1 MNATL
6 MVNFFL
12 IFSLLIN
19 LLLILL
25 VTKISYSKGGIAYI
39 FYKLRLTSKRPS
51 GIITSGLPT
60 PYYEQRAS
68 HFEILPN
75 EDNGIIFVG
84 DSIIDGCEWSE
95 LLQNSNIKNRG
106 IISDS
111 TEGILNRIDKTLEA
125 KPKKIFIMIG
135 INDLSSGS
143 PLDLIVSNY
152 NRIIERIKA
161 QSPLTEIYIHSVLP
175 TNDIYYKGNATNDK
189 IKALNEQLQTV
200 ANKYGLTYIDVFSKV
215 LDNNGRLD
223 ERYSNDGVH
232 LLGKGYL
239 VWENIIAKY
248 IN

>member
-1 MNATL
+1 

-19 LLLILL
+19 LLLIFLAA
-25 VTKISYSKGGIAYI
+25 KISYNKGGLAYI
-39 FYKLRLTSKRPS
+39 LYRLRLTSKTPT

-60 PYYEQRAS
+60 PYYVQRAS
-68 HFEILPN
+68 HFETLPN

-84 DSIIDGCEWSE
+84 DSIINGCEWSE
-95 LLQNSNIKNRG
+95 LLQNSDIKNRG
-106 IISDS
+106 VISDS
-111 TEGILNRIDKTLEA
+111 TDGILNRIDKTLEA

-135 INDLSSGS
+135 VNDLSSGS

-152 NRIIERIKA
+152 EKIVDKIKA
-161 QSPLTEIYIHSVLP
+161 NSPLTEIYIHSVLP

-189 IKALNEQLQTV
+189 IRILNERLQTI
-200 ANKYGLTYIDVFSKV
+200 ANKYGLNYIDVFSKV

-239 VWENIIAKY
+239 VWKTTIEKY

>member
-1 MNATL
+1 

-25 VTKISYSKGGIAYI
+25 VTKIGYRKGGIAYI
-39 FYKLRLTSKRPS
+39 LYRLHLASKTPT
-51 GIITSGLPT
+51 GIITPGLPT
-60 PYYEQRAS
+60 PYYKQRAS
-68 HFEILPN
+68 HFETLPN
-75 EDNGIIFVG
+75 EENGIVFIG
-84 DSIIDGCEWSE
+84 DSIINGCEWSE
-95 LLQNSNIKNRG
+95 LLQNSGIKNRG
-106 IISDS
+106 IISDT
-111 TEGILNRIDKTLEA
+111 TEGILNRIGKTLEA

-135 INDLSSGS
+135 VNDVSSGS
-143 PLDLIVSNY
+143 PMDLIVSNY
-152 NRIIERIKA
+152 NKIIERIKV

-189 IKALNEQLQTV
+189 IKSLNERLQNA
-200 ANKYGLTYIDVFSKV
+200 ANKYGLTYIELFSKV

-239 VWENIIAKY
+239 VWKNIIEKY

>member
-1 MNATL
+1 

-19 LLLILL
+19 LFLIFLIA
-25 VTKISYSKGGIAYI
+25 KISYNKGGIAYI
-39 FYKLRLTSKRPS
+39 LYRLHLTSKTPT
-51 GIITSGLPT
+51 GIITPGLPT
-60 PYYEQRAS
+60 PYYKQRAS
-68 HFEILPN
+68 HFETLPN
-75 EDNGIIFVG
+75 EENGIVFIG
-84 DSIIDGCEWSE
+84 DSIINGCEWSE
-95 LLQNSNIKNRG
+95 LLQNSDIKNRG

-111 TEGILNRIDKTLEA
+111 TEGILNRIEKTLES

-135 INDLSSGS
+135 VNDLSSGS

-152 NRIIERIKA
+152 EKIVDKIKA
-161 QSPLTEIYIHSVLP
+161 NSPLTEIYIHSVLP
-175 TNDIYYKGNATNDK
+175 TNNIYYKGDATNDK
-189 IKALNEQLQTV
+189 IRILNERLQSI
-200 ANKYGLTYIDVFSKV
+200 ANKYGLNYIDVFSKV

-239 VWENIIAKY
+239 VWKIIIEKY

>member
-1 MNATL
+1 MQ
-6 MVNFFL
+6 NFLYL
-12 IFSLLIN
+12 ISLSIN
-19 LLLILL
+19 LFFIFL
-25 VTKISYSKGGIAYI
+25 VAKIIFNKGGISYLI
-39 FYKLRLTSKRPS
+39 DKLRLNSKP
-51 GIITSGLPT
+51 GLKVINPELPT
-60 PYYEQRAS
+60 PYYKQRQS
-68 HFEILPN
+68 LFEILPI
-75 EDNGIIFVG
+75 DYNGIIFIG

-111 TEGILNRIDKTLEA
+111 TEGILNRIEKTLEA

-135 INDLSSGS
+135 VNDLSSGS
-143 PLDLIVSNY
+143 PLDLIIGNY
-152 NRIIERIKA
+152 ERIVDKIKA
-161 QSPLTEIYIHSVLP
+161 HSPLTGIYIHSVLP

-189 IKALNEQLQTV
+189 IKTLNERLQIV
-200 ANKYGLTYIDVFSKV
+200 ANKYRLTYIDVFSKF

-239 VWENIIAKY
+239 VWKTTIEKY